1 MLFLNSLFFSLSEL
15 FKQAFARILSTI
27 MSAIIFALLFKF
39 LVSDD
44 FVHIQIALGIS
55 GLLLWLTDF
64 GLTSQAMIEIGNKRY
79 SSGKK
84 FAIYRIWTIAIVAVG
99 LGLFSCLGTDHS
111 FRAFVVLVM
120 TLDLFT
126 DSLINLRLTVRN
138 FHSSQYSLVYKKFA
152 QLLLLMMFLIG
163 NSLNIENVAISLF
176 LPSVLIFL
184 FDCILIAKLLDDESN
199 SGIGNSIK
207 SWIQSGGIA
216 VTGLDLWIIGGNQP
230 GLIQSISVARKLS
243 SFITIP
249 VQSVIPHTVSRS
261 YSDLKLS
268 KHTKEER
275 SALFIVFGLS
285 IFCAI
290 SINPVL
296 DHFFEKDFSISE
308 KLLLIF
314 MILVVPIG
322 TSTFLNNLKLLK
334 YGSFRDLSLINWFSS
349 LIYLTCIV
357 AGKMMNQVFLGFVLA
372 IVLKISLELLGQK
385 SAFKKIESFE

>member
-1 MLFLNSLFFSLSEL
+1 
-15 FKQAFARILSTI
+15 

-44 FVHIQIALGIS
+44 FVNIQIALGFS

-64 GLTSQAMIEIGNKRY
+64 GLTSQAMIELGNQRY

-84 FAIYRIWTIAIVAVG
+84 FAMYRIGTIAMVAVG
-99 LGLFSCLGTDHS
+99 LGLFSCLGTDNS
-111 FRAFVVLVM
+111 FRAFVVLAM

-152 QLLLLMMFLIG
+152 QFLLLMMFLVG
-163 NSLNIENVAISLF
+163 TSLNIVNVAISIF
-176 LPSVLIFL
+176 LPALLIFL
-184 FDCILIAKLLDDESN
+184 YDYILIAKLLEDESN

-216 VTGLDLWIIGGNQP
+216 VAGLDLWIIGANQP
-230 GLIQSISVARKLS
+230 GIIQTISVARKLS

-261 YSDLKLS
+261 YFDLTLS
-268 KHTKEER
+268 KHTKAER
-275 SALFIVFGLS
+275 YALFVVFGLS

-296 DHFFEKDFSISE
+296 DHFFEKNFSFSE
-308 KLLLIF
+308 KFLLIF

-322 TSTFLNNLKLLK
+322 TLTFLNNLKLLK

-349 LIYLTCIV
+349 LIYLTFIV
-357 AGKMMNQVFLGFVLA
+357 AGKIINQVFLGFVLA